1 MPLYTVIYVRVDSAI
16 INIRLVLVTFFLVSN
31 MLKSCNKKQFFL
43 ITIEFE
49 PNQIYYR
56 FLSQDKK
63 CLI

>member
-31 MLKSCNKKQFFL
+31 MLKRCNKKQFYLF
-43 ITIEFE
+43 TIELE

-56 FLSQDKK
+56 FLCQDKRR
-63 CLI
+63 LI